1 MAWFVGER
9 ALAMVDMGCMWPW
22 CAKLACTAGWKGFS
36 LTWFVVMGRFPFD
49 RAAAA
54 EGCWMAWLVGGRA
67 LGRHGLHVVHVAVVC
82 EDGECCWVEGL
93 QVDVVCRRGAVPF
106 DRAAFCPGWQGSW

>member
-1 MAWFVGER
+1 MEGLQVDVVVVMGRFPFDRAVCWMAWFVGER

-22 CAKLACTAGWKGFS
+22 CAKLACTAGWKGFR

-67 LGRHGLHVVHVAVVC
+67 LGRHGLRVAVVC
-82 EDGECCWVEGL
+82 
-93 QVDVVCRRGAVPF
+93 
-106 DRAAFCPGWQGSW
+106 

>member
-1 MAWFVGER
+1 VAVVCEAGEYCW
-9 ALAMVDMGCMWPW
+9 V
-22 CAKLACTAGWKGFS
+22 KGFW
-36 LTWFVVMGRFPFD
+36 LAWFVVMGRFPFD
-49 RAAAA
+49 RAA
-54 EGCWMAWLVGGRA
+54 GCWMAGFVGGRA